1 MPYSCI
7 KQIALNQAAEKCY
20 IVHITLCKYAVCMR
34 IKSDILVYPT
44 LYKEL
49 RDIVTFCNKIVF
61 IFILKLKLYSKITS

>member
-20 IVHITLCKYAVCMR
+20 IVHITLCKYTVCMW
-34 IKSDILVYPT
+34 IKLDILVYTT

-49 RDIVTFCNKIVF
+49 GDIVTFCNNIY
-61 IFILKLKLYSKITS
+61 ILKL